1 MIIPEELRELYWYK
15 WRLKECCQEPLVIM
29 ITQHKPESSMIKI
42 MRLLAFSLKKKKKT
56 RKVQN

>member
-15 WRLKECCQEPLVIM
+15 WRLKDCCQEPLVIM
-29 ITQHKPESSMIKI
+29 ITQNKLESSMIKI
-42 MRLLAFSLKKKKKT
+42 MPLLDGFLVKKKKR